1 MTGRVDDRLRVLK
14 RHRKKLALLGLLLL
28 IPLVFH
34 GYAVFRGRMRPPA
47 LALSPVE
54 VRPFATL
61 RGARFVSSSGALDS
75 EAAYV
80 RNIGSIREVRLVGTP
95 ADIGQRHARLLKS
108 EMDRTE
114 TVVWGLFRQ
123 HVTSRVARAL
133 LLDLARLRYAG
144 LDGQLSEAR
153 KLEIAAQAQSYTPD
167 PFEGELPTYQRLVYL
182 NALYD
187 ISLSFEQSPLIGCT
201 TFVGR
206 SAQGG
211 GVLARAFDFEVD
223 PIFDRE
229 KVVFLVRET
238 GKLPFASVAW
248 AGLVG
253 VVSGMN
259 SAGLSVVVH
268 GARAGEPGVEGEP
281 VAHALRRVLSDATD
295 TAEAV
300 RALGERAPLVSHLVI
315 LNDAKADARVVERVP
330 GHSDVVRSLAGPA
343 CVTNHLEGES
353 ARDPK
358 NQRVRQLTSTLQRRH
373 RGDELTRAAAPALS
387 VEQALIW
394 LRDRKLAGGKPLDAG
409 DRRAIDAGIA
419 THAII
424 ADSARR
430 QLWVSQGPNLD
441 GAMVVF
447 DLNELL
453 ASDYVPEPIEP
464 ARASLPT
471 R

>member
-1 MTGRVDDRLRVLK
+1 MVSAARRALALLK
-14 RHRKKLALLGLLLL
+14 RHPKKLAVLSVLLL
-28 IPLVFH
+28 IPLLFH
-34 GYAVFRGRMRPPA
+34 GYAVFSGRMTPPVVE
-47 LALSPVE
+47 LSPLQ
-54 VRPFATL
+54 VRPFAQ
-61 RGARFVSSSGALDS
+61 GARFISAGGELDGDS
-75 EAAYV
+75 AYV

-95 ADIGQRHARLLKS
+95 VEVGQRHALLLKQ

-123 HVTSRVARAL
+123 HVTSRVARTL

-144 LDGQLSEAR
+144 LDEQLSEPR
-153 KLEIAAQAQSYTPD
+153 RLEIAAQARSYTPD
-167 PFEGELPTYQRLVYL
+167 PFESELPTYQRLIYL

-206 SAQGG
+206 SEQGG

-229 KVVFLVRET
+229 KVVFLVREE

-259 SAGLSVVVH
+259 RAGLSVVVH
-268 GARAGEPGVEGEP
+268 GARAGEPGVVGEP
-281 VAHALRRVLSDATD
+281 VAHALRRVLSDAAD
-295 TAEAV
+295 TPSAV
-300 RALGERAPLVSHLVI
+300 RALAERAPLVSHLVI
-315 LNDAKADARVVERVP
+315 VNDAQGDARVVERVP
-330 GHSDVVRSLAGPA
+330 GHDNVVRALEGAA
-343 CVTNHLEGES
+343 CVTNHLEGAS

-358 NQRVRQLTSTLQRRH
+358 NQRVRQLTSTSQRRQ
-373 RGDELTRAAAPALS
+373 RGDELAAGAGEGPLS
-387 VEQALIW
+387 VETSLSW
-394 LRDRKLAGGKPLDAG
+394 LRDRKLAGGKALDVG

-447 DLNELL
+447 DLNQLL
-453 ASDYVPEPIEP
+453 AKDYVPEAREP
-464 ARASLPT
+464 VRASMPT